1 MLMVY
6 VKSRDTKIG
15 FSVSKKNG
23 GAVVRN
29 RIKRYFRAA
38 FNEYKNYLIG
48 DYSKGLNT
56 GCIFTPTCSEY
67 AMDALEKYGFFS
79 AFTLILFRILR
90 CNSLSKGGFDP
101 VPDNPKTKKWLY

>member
-1 MLMVY
+1 MDLRLKKQSDFDFVFKKGKKCYGKSMLMVY

-48 DYSKGLNT
+48 DYYIVFVPKKSD
-56 GCIFTPTCSEY
+56 EY
-67 AMDALEKYGFFS
+67 SFFAFKEDISFLLKKEK
-79 AFTLILFRILR
+79 LID
-90 CNSLSKGGFDP
+90 G
-101 VPDNPKTKKWLY
+101 